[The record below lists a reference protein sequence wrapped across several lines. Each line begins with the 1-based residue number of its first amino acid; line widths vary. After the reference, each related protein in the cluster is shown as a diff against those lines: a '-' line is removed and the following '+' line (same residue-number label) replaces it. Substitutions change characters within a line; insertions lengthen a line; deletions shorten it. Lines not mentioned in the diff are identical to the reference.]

1 MNGKY
6 GFYEASGLDGLRTKY
21 PIVDG
26 VQNDPAM
33 IPFSS
38 DIKFNLIIRDMDK
51 ANKRPTNKAD
61 NMTIYIKGAP
71 ERILNRCKFVM
82 VEEQDK
88 VFDQSCI
95 DETDAANDKFGGMGE
110 RVLAFARCQL
120 DPAQYT
126 KDPKYMFDVKKWKTW
141 REVREFDDTIQGWFP
156 MYDFT
161 LVGLVSLNDP
171 PRPKVDISV
180 KKC

>member
-51 ANKRPTNKAD
+51 ANKRPANKAD

-82 VEEQDK
+82 VQEQDK